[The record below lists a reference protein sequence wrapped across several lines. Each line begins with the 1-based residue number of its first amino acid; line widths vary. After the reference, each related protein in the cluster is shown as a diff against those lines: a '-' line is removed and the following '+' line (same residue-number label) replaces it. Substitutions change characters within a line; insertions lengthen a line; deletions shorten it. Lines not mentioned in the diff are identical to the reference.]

1 MIENEKNKEK
11 EILIEYKNILKN
23 KNKELIKNID
33 IKNENKKENKKEIN
47 KWKNSFYSWSK
58 WNRKKY
64 FFNDTCKRSTK

>member
-33 IKNENKKENKKEIN
+33 IKNEKK
-47 KWKNSFYSWSK
+47 
-58 WNRKKY
+58 
-64 FFNDTCKRSTK
+64 